1 MNLFDV
7 SGKKVIFTGA
17 TGGLGQSMA
26 EGLLEAGAEVVL
38 VGASGRCRTLAEEY
52 RARGW
57 KAHGLPCD
65 LASTEEI
72 RDCFGKA
79 LDLLGGEIDVL
90 VNAAGIQRRA
100 PSEDFPLEDWQAVID
115 VNLTAPFLLSRL
127 AGKQMIRQG
136 RGGRII
142 NIASMCSYFGGST
155 IPAYS
160 ASKGGIA
167 QLTKAMCNDWAKYGI
182 TVNAIAPGY
191 MDTPMNAALTD
202 PRNPRF
208 KEISDRIP
216 AGRWGTGED
225 MKGLTIFLASGAS
238 DYINGAVIPCDGGYL
253 VKQVRRQLI

>member
-167 QLTKAMCNDWAKYGI
+167 QLTKAMCNDWAKYAI

-253 VKQVRRQLI
+253 VK

>member
-253 VKQVRRQLI
+253 VK

>member
-26 EGLLEAGAEVVL
+26 EGLMEAGAEVVL

-52 RARGW
+52 RTRGW

-253 VKQVRRQLI
+253 VK

>member
-100 PSEDFPLEDWQAVID
+100 PSEDFPLKDWQAVID

-253 VKQVRRQLI
+253 VK

>member
-57 KAHGLPCD
+57 KAHGLPCG

-253 VKQVRRQLI
+253 VK

>member
-136 RGGRII
+136 RGARII

-253 VKQVRRQLI
+253 VK

>member
-52 RARGW
+52 RAGGW

-253 VKQVRRQLI
+253 VK

>member
-225 MKGLTIFLASGAS
+225 MKGLTICLASGAS

-253 VKQVRRQLI
+253 VK

>member
-57 KAHGLPCD
+57 KAHGLHCD

-253 VKQVRRQLI
+253 VK

>member
-57 KAHGLPCD
+57 KTHGLPCD

-253 VKQVRRQLI
+253 VK

>member
-216 AGRWGTGED
+216 DGRWGTGED

-253 VKQVRRQLI
+253 VK

>member
-100 PSEDFPLEDWQAVID
+100 PSEDFPLEDWQAVIA

-253 VKQVRRQLI
+253 VK

>member
-17 TGGLGQSMA
+17 TGGLGQSIA

-253 VKQVRRQLI
+253 VK

>member
-52 RARGW
+52 RARGR

-167 QLTKAMCNDWAKYGI
+167 QLTKAMCNDRAKYGI

-253 VKQVRRQLI
+253 VK

>member
-17 TGGLGQSMA
+17 TGGLGQSME

-253 VKQVRRQLI
+253 VK

>member
-208 KEISDRIP
+208 KAIRDRIP

-253 VKQVRRQLI
+253 VK

>member
-52 RARGW
+52 RTRGW

-167 QLTKAMCNDWAKYGI
+167 QLTNHEPLGADSPFCRLDN
-182 TVNAIAPGY
+182 VV
-191 MDTPMNAALTD
+191 LTD
-202 PRNPRF
+202 HTAYSTMEGVEELKTKAAQNV
-208 KEISDRIP
+208 IDVLT
-216 AGRWGTGED
+216 GR
-225 MKGLTIFLASGAS
+225 
-238 DYINGAVIPCDGGYL
+238 P
-253 VKQVRRQLI
+253 VRYPVNHL

>member
-38 VGASGRCRTLAEEY
+38 VGASGRCRTLAEKY
-52 RARGW
+52 RTRGW

-253 VKQVRRQLI
+253 VK

>member
-79 LDLLGGEIDVL
+79 LDLLSGEIDVL

-253 VKQVRRQLI
+253 VK

>member
-7 SGKKVIFTGA
+7 TGEKVIFTGA
-17 TGGLGQSMA
+17 SGGLGQSMA

-38 VGASGRCRTLAEEY
+38 VGASKRCETLASQY
-52 RARGW
+52 CAKGW
-57 KAHGLPCD
+57 KAYGLQCN
-65 LASTEEI
+65 LASTEDLQ
-72 RDCFGKA
+72 RCFDKA
-79 LDLLGGEIDVL
+79 LKLLGGEINVL

-100 PSEDFPLEDWQAVID
+100 PSEDFSLEDWQAVID

-136 RGGRII
+136 HGGKII

-202 PRNPRF
+202 PKNPRF

-225 MKGLTIFLASGAS
+225 MKGLTIFLASAAS
-238 DYINGAVIPCDGGYL
+238 DYVNGAIIPCDGGYL
-253 VKQVRRQLI
+253 VK

>member
-52 RARGW
+52 RAKGW

-253 VKQVRRQLI
+253 VK

>member
-225 MKGLTIFLASGAS
+225 MKGLTIFLASDAS

-253 VKQVRRQLI
+253 VK

>member
-52 RARGW
+52 LARGW

-100 PSEDFPLEDWQAVID
+100 PSEDFPLKDWQAVID

-253 VKQVRRQLI
+253 VK

>member
-160 ASKGGIA
+160 ASTGGIA

-253 VKQVRRQLI
+253 VK

>member
-52 RARGW
+52 RTRGW

-160 ASKGGIA
+160 ASKGRHRPADQGHVQRLGKIRHHR
-167 QLTKAMCNDWAKYGI
+167 QRHRPRLYGHAHERRPDGSPEPPVQGDQRPHSRR
-182 TVNAIAPGY
+182 TLGHRRGHEGADHLSG
-191 MDTPMNAALTD
+191 L
-202 PRNPRF
+202 RRF
-208 KEISDRIP
+208 
-216 AGRWGTGED
+216 
-225 MKGLTIFLASGAS
+225 GL
-238 DYINGAVIPCDGGYL
+238 Y
-253 VKQVRRQLI
+253 

>member
-160 ASKGGIA
+160 ASKGGIT

-253 VKQVRRQLI
+253 VK

>member
-57 KAHGLPCD
+57 KVHGLPCD

-253 VKQVRRQLI
+253 VK

>member
-1 MNLFDV
+1 MSQEALGMV
-7 SGKKVIFTGA
+7 ETR
-17 TGGLGQSMA
+17 GLTA
-26 EGLLEAGAEVVL
+26 AIEAADQMTKAAEVVL

-253 VKQVRRQLI
+253 VK

>member
-38 VGASGRCRTLAEEY
+38 VGASGRCRTLAGEY

-253 VKQVRRQLI
+253 VK

>member
-225 MKGLTIFLASGAS
+225 MKGLTIFLASGSS

-253 VKQVRRQLI
+253 VK

>member
-167 QLTKAMCNDWAKYGI
+167 QLTKAICNDWAKYGI

-253 VKQVRRQLI
+253 VK

>member
-26 EGLLEAGAEVVL
+26 EGLLEAEAEVVL

-65 LASTEEI
+65 LASMEEI

-253 VKQVRRQLI
+253 VK

>member
-142 NIASMCSYFGGST
+142 NIASMCSYFGGNT

-253 VKQVRRQLI
+253 VK

>member
-26 EGLLEAGAEVVL
+26 EGLLESGAEVVL

-253 VKQVRRQLI
+253 VK

>member
-72 RDCFGKA
+72 RDCFGKP

-253 VKQVRRQLI
+253 VK

>member
-26 EGLLEAGAEVVL
+26 EGLLEAEAEVVL

-100 PSEDFPLEDWQAVID
+100 PSEDFPLEDWQAGID

-253 VKQVRRQLI
+253 VK

>member
-38 VGASGRCRTLAEEY
+38 VGASGRCRTLAKEY

-253 VKQVRRQLI
+253 VK

>member
-65 LASTEEI
+65 LASTEDI

-253 VKQVRRQLI
+253 VK

>member
-38 VGASGRCRTLAEEY
+38 AGASGRCRTLAEEY

-253 VKQVRRQLI
+253 VK